1 MMVEECEIDVV
12 VLDREVAC
20 YWEGATEEAGKLV
33 EGSWASHR
41 RLQAVGPEPEAAL
54 PPQCA
59 PQALLR
65 LLQCSRPVRRRQ
77 GLAQGVVEPEVA
89 SEGAESRTKKER
101 KRTRMTYGPTFFFT
115 M

>member
-20 YWEGATEEAGKLV
+20 YWEGTTEEAGKLV

-54 PPQCA
+54 PP
-59 PQALLR
+59 
-65 LLQCSRPVRRRQ
+65 
-77 GLAQGVVEPEVA
+77 
-89 SEGAESRTKKER
+89 
-101 KRTRMTYGPTFFFT
+101 
-115 M
+115 

>member
-20 YWEGATEEAGKLV
+20 YWEGTTEEAGKLV

-59 PQALLR
+59 PA
-65 LLQCSRPVRRRQ
+65 SIAPTPIRRRQ

-101 KRTRMTYGPTFFFT
+101 KRTRMTYGPTFFFA

>member
-1 MMVEECEIDVV
+1 MMVEEYEIDVV

-41 RLQAVGPEPEAAL
+41 CLQAVGPEPEAAL

-59 PQALLR
+59 P
-65 LLQCSRPVRRRQ
+65 
-77 GLAQGVVEPEVA
+77 A
-89 SEGAESRTKKER
+89 SIA
-101 KRTRMTYGPTFFFT
+101 PTPTVFPPC
-115 M
+115 